1 MIYGK
6 SFTIFFTYI
15 LSGIE
20 SNMEKSMNI
29 SFNLKKNDETKIWK
43 RENETKITESDEPNV
58 LAFVI
63 HKEPEPEKI
72 FNDWAN
78 PYIGLYP
85 FMKLLGGSGDELA
98 FGKEDKIF
106 TTTCVSIVQ
115 SGYLIKGHA
124 SVLHKILIEHNIIG
138 VDTTYGDVKN
148 NFPLMKTLM
157 SKLSCGLET
166 DPKKSLYGCQIVS
179 DFDLAVNLQ
188 RKL

>member
-1 MIYGK
+1 MD
-6 SFTIFFTYI
+6 
-15 LSGIE
+15 E
-20 SNMEKSMNI
+20 SMNI

-43 RENETKITESDEPNV
+43 SENGMEIAESDEPNV

-72 FNDWAN
+72 FNDWVN
-78 PYIGLYP
+78 PDIGLYP
-85 FMKLLGGSGDELA
+85 FMKLLGGYGDDLA
-98 FGKEDKIF
+98 FENEDEIF
-106 TTTCVSIVQ
+106 TSTCRNIVRH
-115 SGYLIKGHA
+115 GYLIKSEA
-124 SVLHKILIEHNIIG
+124 MVLHTILTKHNIIG

-148 NFPLMKTLM
+148 NYPLMKTLV

-188 RKL
+188 SKL

>member
-1 MIYGK
+1 MD
-6 SFTIFFTYI
+6 
-15 LSGIE
+15 E
-20 SNMEKSMNI
+20 SMHI
-29 SFNLKKNDETKIWK
+29 SFNLKKNDEKKIWK
-43 RENETKITESDEPNV
+43 SENETEITESEESND

-63 HKEPEPEKI
+63 HKEPDPEKI

-85 FMKLLGGSGDELA
+85 FMKLLGGSENELA
-98 FGKEDKIF
+98 FGKEDESF
-106 TTTCVSIVQ
+106 TTACRIIVQ
-115 SGYLIKGHA
+115 HGYLIKSEA
-124 SVLHKILIEHNIIG
+124 MVLHAILIKHNIIG
-138 VDTTYGDVKN
+138 VDTTYIDVKN

-188 RKL
+188 SKL